1 MTAEASKK
9 ASVPPRTRHRFPFMM
24 LRSTIGKAKIL
35 IVDDEQANVRLL
47 ERILE
52 LIGATRIQSTSDSRE
67 AMAHFLEFRPDLVL
81 LDLHMPNVTGF
92 DIMDQIKALS
102 NGDNPVPVLVL
113 TADVTTKTK
122 HRALAAGAKDY
133 LTKPLDQSEVLLRI
147 RNLLEN
153 RFLHI
158 QLQNQNILLEEQV
171 RERTAQLEDTLSK
184 LRMAQ
189 HTAIKQERLSALGT
203 MAAGI
208 AHDFNNAL
216 TLILG
221 YSDLMLSSTK
231 DKPNSPDLVPLRA
244 ITTAAQDAAQIVRR
258 LREFHRPDDGAET
271 RVSIHLNQLVEQAV
285 TLTRPK
291 WKDEARARGCEV
303 EVKCNLSELRPV
315 AGDPAEL
322 REMLTNLIF
331 NAVDAMPQGGCI
343 TINSCMRE
351 GEIQLCFADTGTGMS
366 EETRRRCLEPFF
378 TTKGDHGTGLGLSA
392 VYGIIQRHGGI
403 LDIESELGKGTC
415 FCIRLPVSKLEE
427 ASAEA
432 DGDGT
437 CSDNSGI
444 LRILVVDDQPIIL
457 ELLQQQLRE
466 DGHEVETANDGCEA
480 LEKLEASRFDLL
492 LTDQSM
498 PNMTGEELALAA
510 RERYSRLAVIL
521 LTGFGGSSLETEH
534 ETPGVDIVLGKPA
547 TQVDLRRAIV
557 QALQKPAEV
566 AMAEGCTVR

>member
-1 MTAEASKK
+1 
-9 ASVPPRTRHRFPFMM
+9 M

-52 LIGATRIQSTSDSRE
+52 LIGATRVASTCDSRE
-67 AMAHFLEFRPDLVL
+67 AMAMFLDFRPDLVL

-92 DIMDQIKALS
+92 DIMEQVKALTQ
-102 NGDNPVPVLVL
+102 GDNPVPVLVL

-171 RERTAQLEDTLSK
+171 RERTSQLEDTLSK
-184 LRMAQ
+184 LRQAQ

-221 YSDLMLSSTK
+221 YSDLMLSSIK
-231 DKPNSPDLVPLRA
+231 GNPEAPEVSQLHA

-271 RVSIHLNQLVEQAV
+271 RVVLNLNQLIEQAV
-285 TLTRPK
+285 SLTRPR
-291 WKDEARARGCEV
+291 WKDAPRTRGVEV
-303 EVKCNLSELRPV
+303 EVKCELGELRPMS
-315 AGDPAEL
+315 GDPAEL

-343 TINSCMRE
+343 TIHTE
-351 GEIQLCFADTGTGMS
+351 TEDGELSVRLSDTGTGMS

-378 TTKGDHGTGLGLSA
+378 TTKGDRGTGLGLSA
-392 VYGIIQRHGGI
+392 VYGIIERHGGMM
-403 LDIESELGKGTC
+403 DIESELGHGTC
-415 FCIRLPVSKLEE
+415 FCIRLPPAAEE
-427 ASAEA
+427 EVVAVETGGGAGAA
-432 DGDGT
+432 D
-437 CSDNSGI
+437 SSGI
-444 LRILVVDDQPIIL
+444 RRILVVDDQPIIL
-457 ELLQQQLRE
+457 ELLQTQLRE
-466 DGHEVETANDGCEA
+466 DGHEIETANDGPEA
-480 LEKLEASRFDLL
+480 LEKLGAGGFDLL

-498 PNMTGEELALAA
+498 PGMNGEELAVAA
-510 RERYSRLAVIL
+510 REKFPTLPVIL
-521 LTGFGGSSLETEH
+521 LTGFGGSSMETDH
-534 ETPGVDIVLGKPA
+534 EMPGVDIVLGKPA
-547 TQVDLRRAIV
+547 TSVDLRRAIV
-557 QALQKPAEV
+557 QAMQQKPTAES
-566 AMAEGCTVR
+566 AAGAR

>member
-1 MTAEASKK
+1 
-9 ASVPPRTRHRFPFMM
+9 M

-52 LIGATRIQSTSDSRE
+52 LIGATRVASTCDSRE
-67 AMAHFLEFRPDLVL
+67 AMAMFLDFRPDLVL

-92 DIMDQIKALS
+92 DIMEQIKALS
-102 NGDNPVPVLVL
+102 SVDNPVPVLVL

-122 HRALAAGAKDY
+122 HRALAAGAKDF

-171 RERTAQLEDTLSK
+171 RERTSQLEDTLSK
-184 LRMAQ
+184 LRTAQ
-189 HTAIKQERLSALGT
+189 HTAIRQERLSALGT

-221 YSDLMLSSTK
+221 YSDLMLSSIK
-231 DKPNSPDLVPLRA
+231 GNPEAAEVSQLHA

-271 RVSIHLNQLVEQAV
+271 RVVLNLNQLIEQAV
-285 TLTRPK
+285 SLTRPR
-291 WKDEARARGCEV
+291 WKDDPRGRGVDV
-303 EVKCNLSELRPV
+303 EIKCDLGELRPMS
-315 AGDPAEL
+315 GDPAEL

-343 TINSCMRE
+343 TIKTE
-351 GEIQLCFADTGTGMS
+351 TEDGELSIRLSDTGTGMS

-378 TTKGDHGTGLGLSA
+378 TTKGDRGTGLGLSA
-392 VYGIIQRHGGI
+392 VYGIIERHGGMM
-403 LDIESELGKGTC
+403 DIETELGRGTC
-415 FCIRLPVSKLEE
+415 FCILLPP
-427 ASAEA
+427 AAA
-432 DGDGT
+432 DAVAVETGDDGVVAD
-437 CSDNSGI
+437 SSGI
-444 LRILVVDDQPIIL
+444 RRILVVDDQPIIL
-457 ELLQQQLRE
+457 ELLQTQLRE
-466 DGHEVETANDGCEA
+466 DGHEIETANDGREA
-480 LEKLEASRFDLL
+480 LQKLGAGGFDLL

-498 PNMTGEELALAA
+498 PGMTGEELAVAA
-510 RERYSRLAVIL
+510 REKFPALAVIL
-521 LTGFGGSSLETEH
+521 LTGFGGSTLDTDH
-534 ETPGVDIVLGKPA
+534 EMPGVDIVLGKPA
-547 TQVDLRRAIV
+547 TLVDLRRAIV
-557 QALQKPAEV
+557 QAMQKPAEAAV
-566 AMAEGCTVR
+566 GAR

>member
-1 MTAEASKK
+1 
-9 ASVPPRTRHRFPFMM
+9 M

-52 LIGATRIQSTSDSRE
+52 LIGATRIVSITDSRE
-67 AMAHFLEFRPDLVL
+67 AVAHFIDFRPDLVL

-92 DIMDQIKALS
+92 DIMEQIKALTQ
-102 NGDNPVPVLVL
+102 GENPVPVLVL

-122 HRALAAGAKDY
+122 HRALAAGAKDF

-184 LRMAQ
+184 LRQAQ
-189 HTAIKQERLSALGT
+189 HTAIRQERLSALGT

-221 YSDLMLSSTK
+221 YSDLLLSNAK
-231 DKPNSPDLVPLRA
+231 NRAGGAEIDQLHA

-258 LREFHRPDDGAET
+258 LREFHRPDEGQET
-271 RVSIHLNQLVEQAV
+271 RVTLHLNQIVEQAV

-291 WKDEARARGCEV
+291 WQDQARNRGLEIEV
-303 EVKCNLSELRPV
+303 RTEFGELPPLQ
-315 AGDPAEL
+315 GDPAEL

-331 NAVDAMPQGGCI
+331 NAVDAMPGGSCI
-343 TINSCMRE
+343 TIHSVLDD
-351 GEIQLCFADTGTGMS
+351 GEAKLCITDTGAGMD

-378 TTKGDHGTGLGLSA
+378 TTKGERGTGLGLSA
-392 VYGIIQRHGGI
+392 VYGIIERHHGSME
-403 LDIESELGKGTC
+403 IESELGQGTT
-415 FCIRLPVSKLEE
+415 FCLRLPVAASDPAEHEE
-427 ASAEA
+427 NAGEPVAVVA
-432 DGDGT
+432 GAGA
-437 CSDNSGI
+437 GI
-444 LRILVVDDQPIIL
+444 QRILVVDDQDIIR
-457 ELLQQQLRE
+457 ELIQQQLAE
-466 DGHEVETANDGCEA
+466 DGHQVQTAGSGQEA
-480 LEKLEASRFDLL
+480 LEKMACGDFDLIV
-492 LTDQSM
+492 TDQSM
-498 PNMTGEELALAA
+498 PGMTGEELAVVAK
-510 RERYSRLAVIL
+510 ERRPGTSVIL
-521 LTGFGGSSLETEH
+521 LTGFGGATAETH
-534 ETPGVDIVLGKPA
+534 DTPPGVNLILGKPA
-547 TQVDLRRAIV
+547 TAFDLRRAIV
-557 QALQKPAEV
+557 QV
-566 AMAEGCTVR
+566 TS

>member
-1 MTAEASKK
+1 
-9 ASVPPRTRHRFPFMM
+9 M

-52 LIGATRIQSTSDSRE
+52 LIGATRIRSITDSRE
-67 AMAHFLEFRPDLVL
+67 AVASFIDFRPDLVL

-92 DIMDQIKALS
+92 DIMEQIKTLTQ
-102 NGDNPVPVLVL
+102 GENPVPVLVL

-122 HRALAAGAKDY
+122 HRALAAGAKDF

-184 LRMAQ
+184 LRLAQ
-189 HTAIKQERLSALGT
+189 HTAIRQERLSALGT

-221 YSDLMLSSTK
+221 YSDLLLSNAK
-231 DKPNSPDLVPLRA
+231 NRPGGAEIEQLHA

-258 LREFHRPDDGAET
+258 LREFHRPDEGQET
-271 RVSIHLNQLVEQAV
+271 RVVLHLNQIVEQAV

-291 WKDEARARGCEV
+291 WQDQARNRGLEIEV
-303 EVKCNLSELRPV
+303 HTEFGELPPLQ
-315 AGDPAEL
+315 GDPAEL

-331 NAVDAMPQGGCI
+331 NAVDAMPGGGCI
-343 TINSCMRE
+343 KIHSLLDD
-351 GEIQLCFADTGTGMS
+351 GEAKLCITDTGAGMD

-378 TTKGDHGTGLGLSA
+378 TTKGERGTGLGLSA
-392 VYGIIQRHGGI
+392 VYGIIERHHGSME
-403 LDIESELGKGTC
+403 IESEVGAGTT
-415 FCIRLPVSKLEE
+415 FCVRLPVSVADQAAHEE
-427 ASAEA
+427 AGEPIAVPGA
-432 DGDGT
+432 
-437 CSDNSGI
+437 GI
-444 LRILVVDDQPIIL
+444 QRILVVDDQDIIR
-457 ELLQQQLRE
+457 ELIQQQLAE
-466 DGHEVETANDGCEA
+466 DGHQVETAGSGQEA
-480 LEKLEASRFDLL
+480 LEKMACGEFDLIV
-492 LTDQSM
+492 TDQSM
-498 PNMTGEELALAA
+498 PGMTGEELAVVAK
-510 RERYSRLAVIL
+510 ERRPETSVIL
-521 LTGFGGSSLETEH
+521 LTGFGGAAAETH
-534 ETPGVDIVLGKPA
+534 DTPPGVNLILGKPA
-547 TQVDLRRAIV
+547 TAFELRRAIV
-557 QALQKPAEV
+557 QVTA
-566 AMAEGCTVR
+566 

>member
-1 MTAEASKK
+1 
-9 ASVPPRTRHRFPFMM
+9 MM

-35 IVDDEQANVRLL
+35 IIDDEQANVRLL

-52 LIGATRIQSTSDSRE
+52 LIGASRIQSTSDSRE
-67 AMAHFLEFRPDLVL
+67 AMAIFLDFRPDLVL

-153 RFLHI
+153 RFLQI

-171 RERTAQLEDTLSK
+171 SERTSQLEDTLSK
-184 LRMAQ
+184 LRLAQ

-221 YSDLMLSSTK
+221 YSDLMLSGTK
-231 DKPNSPDLVPLRA
+231 NQPDSPNLLPLRA

-271 RVSIHLNQLVEQAV
+271 RVSINLNQLVEQAV

-291 WKDEARARGCEV
+291 WKDEARSRGVEV
-303 EVKCNLSELRPV
+303 EVKCELGELIPV

-322 REMLTNLIF
+322 REMFTNLIF

-343 TINSCMRE
+343 TIGTHME
-351 GEIQLCFADTGTGMS
+351 DGEIYMSLSDTGTGMD
-366 EETRRRCLEPFF
+366 EQTRRRCLEPFF
-378 TTKGDHGTGLGLSA
+378 TTKGERGTGLGLSA
-392 VYGIIQRHGGI
+392 VYGIIQRHGGT
-403 LDIESELGKGTC
+403 LEIESELGAGTS
-415 FCIRLPVSKLEE
+415 FCLQLPASTLEP
-427 ASAEA
+427 AA
-432 DGDGT
+432 DDPSGESTVD
-437 CSDNSGI
+437 DRSGI
-444 LRILVVDDQPIIL
+444 RRILVVDDQPIIL
-457 ELLQQQLRE
+457 ELLQQQLQE
-466 DGHEVETANDGCEA
+466 DGHEIETANDGHEA
-480 LEKLEASRFDLL
+480 LEKLGSARYDLL

-498 PNMTGEELALAA
+498 PGMTGEELAQAA
-510 RERYSRLAVIL
+510 REKHPQLAVVL
-521 LTGFGGSSLETEH
+521 LTGFGGGDMDMDH
-534 ETPGVDIVLGKPA
+534 EMPGVDIVLGKPA

-557 QALQKPAEV
+557 QAMQRPSEMVTA
-566 AMAEGCTVR
+566 AG